1 MGGWRGDVEN
11 VMLDVL
17 IGAGARGSSCVFL
30 TDSHFEGGAS
40 RICRRL
46 FALLSLFGALCVCV
60 CVVCVLPYINTFHI
74 YLFPVLVHLVSD
86 DAMTLLFILGSK

>member
-1 MGGWRGDVEN
+1 VGGRDPPPHQRVAMEGEGYSGWMRGDVEN

-46 FALLSLFGALCVCV
+46 FALLSLFGALCVCCV
-60 CVVCVLPYINTFHI
+60 CTAVYKYI
-74 YLFPVLVHLVSD
+74 
-86 DAMTLLFILGSK
+86 

>member
-46 FALLSLFGALCVCV
+46 FALLSLFGVLCVCV
-60 CVVCVLPYINTFHI
+60 CVLCVYCRI
-74 YLFPVLVHLVSD
+74 
-86 DAMTLLFILGSK
+86 